1 MVEKQEPEWR
11 IHAVA
16 GSLLLLDVLTIGLAP
31 AGPWDSQSFTLGV
44 MGMTGLCLCY
54 VAWYRATRSNRALA
68 DVDWL
73 AHQPLRTLCDAQP
86 RSFGRLAVAW
96 FPEL

>member
-31 AGPWDSQSFTLGV
+31 AGPWDSKSFTLGV

-54 VAWYRATRSNRALA
+54 VAWYRVTFSR
-68 DVDWL
+68 
-73 AHQPLRTLCDAQP
+73 
-86 RSFGRLAVAW
+86 
-96 FPEL
+96 